1 MIRRMAGRVRR
12 ELAARLVPRRDSLL
26 NRLSGIRRIGPTIVV
41 ILRELSRALAHRVR
55 RALKPDRVLR
65 VGVDIRPFYEPLTGV
80 GWYLFNLIEELAKRS
95 DVELVLLGDPIMTD
109 DGPRLFVS
117 LPAGLRPVG
126 YDLRGRIV
134 ANVSRKLATVFYV
147 PLALL
152 QDCDVFF
159 GANFFLPRAL
169 SAVARRRVITI
180 HDLTYRR
187 FPELLHEDTLANLK
201 REMLREISRA
211 DAVICVSESTRQD
224 VLGDYP
230 VQPSRVV
237 TIHSGIGVPPAKS
250 VSLPATPGHYLL
262 FVSTIEP
269 RKNLD
274 VLLEAFELL
283 RNQHRYDGDL
293 VIVGKVGWKAEG
305 VITKLKTS
313 PWRTAI
319 RHLDYLDRDQ
329 LTAMYRG
336 ADVFVLPS
344 LYEGFGFPI
353 LEAMAAGVPV
363 IAARS
368 SSLPEIG
375 GDAAIY
381 FNPGNAS
388 ELATAISLVLTDRAV
403 SQALIDKGRRRSAEF
418 RWDKT
423 AEKTLEIFRRVA
435 AP

>member
-1 MIRRMAGRVRR
+1 MIRRLAGRVRR
-12 ELAARLVPRRDSLL
+12 ELAARLVPRRNSLV
-26 NRLSGIRRIGPTIVV
+26 NRLAGITRIGPTVRV
-41 ILRELSRALAHRVR
+41 ILVELSRALAQRLR
-55 RALKPDRVLR
+55 RSVKRERVLR
-65 VGVDIRPFYEPLTGV
+65 VGVDIRPFYESLTGV
-80 GWYLFNLIEELAKRS
+80 GWYLFNLVEELAKRR
-95 DVELVLLGDPIMTD
+95 DVELVLLGDPILTD
-109 DGPRLFVS
+109 EGPRLFVS
-117 LPAGLRPVG
+117 MPAGLRPVVF
-126 YDLRGRIV
+126 DLRGRTV
-134 ANVSRKLATVFYV
+134 ANASRRLAGLFYV
-147 PLALL
+147 PLAFL

-169 SAVARRRVITI
+169 SAVARHRVITI

-187 FPELLHEDTLANLK
+187 FPELLHQETLANLK

-211 DAVICVSESTRQD
+211 DAVICVSEATRKD
-224 VLGDYP
+224 VLTDYP
-230 VQPSRVV
+230 VEPSRVV
-237 TIHSGIGVPPAKS
+237 TVHSGIGVRPSKSEPRPA
-250 VSLPATPGHYLL
+250 PGHYLL

-283 RNQHRYDGDL
+283 RDQHRYDGDL

-305 VITKLKTS
+305 IMTKLQTS
-313 PWRTAI
+313 RWRSAI

-344 LYEGFGFPI
+344 IHEGFGFPI

-363 IAARS
+363 LAARS

-381 FNPGNAS
+381 FNPGNAA

-403 SQALIDKGRRRSAEF
+403 SQALVDKGRRRAAEF

-423 AEKTLEIFRRVA
+423 AEKTLEVFRRVA
-435 AP
+435 AS